1 MSDKMPHTKKL
12 KLPNLVI
19 KMELICIHLPKFKV
33 IGTPQPASQS
43 AKADGS
49 GKKRHFPHAR
59 TLQLDLVLAA
69 KKSPELA
76 RTD

>member
-49 GKKRHFPHAR
+49 GKKEALSSR
-59 TLQLDLVLAA
+59 THLAA
-69 KKSPELA
+69 GPGPSCKKKP
-76 RTD
+76 